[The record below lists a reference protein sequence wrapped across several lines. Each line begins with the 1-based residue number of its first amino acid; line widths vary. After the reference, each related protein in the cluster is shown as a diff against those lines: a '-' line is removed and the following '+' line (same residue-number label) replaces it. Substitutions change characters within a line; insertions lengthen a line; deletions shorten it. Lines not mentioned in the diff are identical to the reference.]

1 MAAEDI
7 QVRICLQEIVK
18 LDLEI
23 KACIQDIRTQADSRE
38 ALEEINTEIRG
49 KLKLRKKIEDLE
61 RLANEQDREEDRIT
75 LLHDVGNHKQQ
86 LTNTVSTLRQSNLS
100 AQLAIDRS
108 EKDQLLN
115 GGTELRKRGG
125 NSKEGLAKVASD
137 ITENLMTLNR
147 KIADQVKQSESTKS
161 TLLKSSTTIT
171 STQEE
176 MKSMGGHIKNSQR
189 LITKYSR
196 RQFTD
201 KLLIFLALHVFT
213 TTKNYVS
220 RSFDSDTSQI
230 KTETFALPD
239 YHISSY
245 NEMTSPSSF
254 KTSISFLVNT
264 LSDNIFHTLRAISGS
279 LVTSDYSF
287 YSAFTTIYS
296 SGVVDTYIDSS
307 ITVLTF
313 PSLANETSASAF
325 DIPEVSPVSRLL
337 SKTETKEILKHLQP
351 IQVR

>member
-49 KLKLRKKIEDLE
+49 KLRKLRKKIEDLE

-115 GGTELRKRGG
+115 GGTGLRKRGG

-137 ITENLMTLNR
+137 ITENLMALNR

-201 KLLIFLALHVFT
+201 KLLIFLALVFFF
-213 TTKNYVS
+213 V
-220 RSFDSDTSQI
+220 
-230 KTETFALPD
+230 
-239 YHISSY
+239 
-245 NEMTSPSSF
+245 
-254 KTSISFLVNT
+254 
-264 LSDNIFHTLRAISGS
+264 
-279 LVTSDYSF
+279 
-287 YSAFTTIYS
+287 
-296 SGVVDTYIDSS
+296 
-307 ITVLTF
+307 TVLY
-313 PSLANETSASAF
+313 
-325 DIPEVSPVSRLL
+325 IMKKR
-337 SKTETKEILKHLQP
+337 IW
-351 IQVR
+351 